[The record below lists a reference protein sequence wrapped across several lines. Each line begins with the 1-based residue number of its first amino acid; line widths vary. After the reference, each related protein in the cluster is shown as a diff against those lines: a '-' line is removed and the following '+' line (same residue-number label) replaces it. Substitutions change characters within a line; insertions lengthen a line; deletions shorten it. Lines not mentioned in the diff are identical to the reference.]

1 MFVRLKV
8 SVGQSSIKNSTI
20 DARSMYGSLNT
31 ANRVASQGALM
42 KVVLVK
48 AGDVQFVALKEL
60 ISEVLNFDI
69 TFLEAS
75 NVNRITL
82 HEVLQFGPDI
92 MIFSGHLSVPEY
104 ALIRGAKNALQLS
117 DVPIIVLSDAR
128 GSIARVEAYKAGVD
142 QFMEWPFSKDE
153 VRIRINN
160 SLRRKIGLK
169 PSDYEGIVNAPGLL
183 SIEQRFLA
191 NVLTVIEEN
200 IGNSNF
206 NVVMLA
212 KEMNLSRA
220 QFFRRLKLVCHLSPN
235 LLINEI
241 RLRLAATM
249 IRERTNTITQICYEV
264 GFNDQSYFAKRFK
277 RKFGVS
283 PKQYGSLLK
292 KDESASDDVLANLWL
307 RF

>member
-1 MFVRLKV
+1 MHE
-8 SVGQSSIKNSTI
+8 
-20 DARSMYGSLNT
+20 SLNT
-31 ANRVASQGALM
+31 ANRVVSQGALI

-60 ISEVLNFDI
+60 VSEILDFDI
-69 TFLEAS
+69 SFLEAS
-75 NVNRITL
+75 KANRVTRQ
-82 HEVLQFGPDI
+82 EVLQFGPDI
-92 MIFSGHLSVPEY
+92 MIFSGHLSVTEY
-104 ALIRGAKNALQLS
+104 AFIRSVKNELQLS

-169 PSDYEGIVNAPGLL
+169 PSYYEGFVNAPGLL
-183 SIEQRFLA
+183 SLEQRFLA
-191 NVLTVIEEN
+191 NVLTIIEEN

-206 NVVMLA
+206 SVAILA

-220 QFFRRLKLVCHLSPN
+220 QFFRRLKQVCHLSPN

-241 RLRLAATM
+241 RLRMAANM

-264 GFNDQSYFAKRFK
+264 GFNDEGYFAKRFK

-292 KDESASDDVLANLWL
+292 KDQSASDDVLSNLWL